1 MALIWR
7 KARTRAAGFTV
18 QMDKKKLY
26 EFMRARRFGVMS
38 SVSPKRMP
46 QAALIGYAVT
56 PGFELVFDTTD
67 ATRKWANLRA
77 NPNIALVIGWDGPE
91 TVQYEGVADEPR
103 GAERERLLKI
113 YLEAFPDGEARQEWP
128 GITYFRVRP
137 RWIRFS
143 SYYRPRA
150 ITEFSF

>member
-1 MALIWR
+1 MMEKKALY
-7 KARTRAAGFTV
+7 
-18 QMDKKKLY
+18 D
-26 EFMRARRFGVMS
+26 FMRARRFGVMS
-38 SVSPKRMP
+38 SVTAQRTP
-46 QAALIGYAVT
+46 QAALVFYAVT
-56 PGFELVFDTTD
+56 PQFELLFDTTD
-67 ATRKWANLRA
+67 ATRKFANLRA
-77 NPNIALVIGWDGPE
+77 NPNIAFVIGWDGSE
-91 TVQYEGVADEPR
+91 TVQYEGIADEPH

-143 SYYRPRA
+143 SYYRPRS

>member
-1 MALIWR
+1 VTAQ
-7 KARTRAAGFTV
+7 RT
-18 QMDKKKLY
+18 
-26 EFMRARRFGVMS
+26 
-38 SVSPKRMP
+38 P
-46 QAALIGYAVT
+46 QAALVFYAVT
-56 PGFELVFDTTD
+56 PQFELLFDTTD
-67 ATRKWANLRA
+67 ATRKFANLRA
-77 NPNIALVIGWDGPE
+77 NPNIAFVIGWDGSE
-91 TVQYEGVADEPR
+91 TVQYEGIADEPH

-143 SYYRPRA
+143 SYYRPRS